1 LKTIIHRYRK
11 EWRAIPMFS
20 SVRVRL
26 TCWYT
31 GVLACVL
38 VLLAFSTYF
47 VLRENFSRRM
57 DSSAAEIAGSF
68 LATVSAETKDESG
81 PKALQDALATAIAEH
96 RLADTT
102 FIALDSHGQVIA
114 SSEDHPL
121 NLNGLGGLAALQSL
135 RTVRVENHSYRSYVK
150 PFTVD
155 GQELKLILLQSLHRQ
170 HEFLENLAGTF
181 AIVIPLTLLLA
192 SVGGYFLARR
202 SLLPVV
208 AMSEQAKQIGASNLR
223 DRLSIKNSTDELGQL
238 ALSFNELLQRLD
250 ASFDQQ
256 QRFTADASH
265 ELRTPVAILFGEA
278 DVALSQS
285 VRSPEEYRE
294 SLSILR
300 SEAGRLKDIVE
311 GLFTLTRADAGQYPL
326 TVSDFYLDELISEC
340 ARNLRTLAAAKG
352 VELASHA
359 GKELPIRADES
370 LLRRMILNV
379 LDNAV
384 KYTPRGG
391 KVLIAC
397 KDCDTGYCITVRDT
411 GEGIPAELHSRIFE
425 RFFRVD
431 KVRSRNEGSG
441 AGLGL
446 SISAWIAEAHGGR
459 IELSHSGQQGSL
471 FSIFLPT
478 ASPR

>member
-1 LKTIIHRYRK
+1 
-11 EWRAIPMFS
+11 MFR

-31 GVLACVL
+31 AVLACVL

-47 VLRENFSRRM
+47 VLRENFGRHM
-57 DSSAAEIAGSF
+57 DSSAVEIAGSF
-68 LATVSAETKDESG
+68 LATVNAEAKEESG
-81 PKALQDALATAIAEH
+81 PKSLRNALAAAIAEH
-96 RLADTT
+96 RLADTI
-102 FIALDSHGQVIA
+102 FIALDSHGQMLA
-114 SSEDHPL
+114 SSEEQPL
-121 NLNGLGGLAALQSL
+121 DLNGGLAALQTL
-135 RTVRVENHSYRSYVK
+135 RTVRIRNHSFRSYVK

-155 GQELKLILLQSLHRQ
+155 GQDLKLILLQGLHQ
-170 HEFLENLAGTF
+170 QNEFLENLAGTF
-181 AIVIPLTLLLA
+181 AVVIPLTLLLA

-202 SLLPVV
+202 SLSPVV

-285 VRSPEEYRE
+285 VRSSEEYRE

-340 ARNLRTLAAAKG
+340 ARNLRTLASAKA
-352 VELASHA
+352 VELSCDAR
-359 GKELPIRADES
+359 KEMPIRADES

-384 KYTPRGG
+384 KYTPSGG
-391 KVLIAC
+391 RVLIAC
-397 KDCDTGYCITVRDT
+397 KNWDAGYCITVHDT
-411 GEGIPAELHSRIFE
+411 GEGIPAEFHARIFE

-431 KVRSRNEGSG
+431 KVRSRNEGDG

-459 IELSHSGQQGSL
+459 IELSHSDQKGSL
-471 FSIFLPT
+471 FSIFLP
-478 ASPR
+478 AAIVR

>member
-1 LKTIIHRYRK
+1 
-11 EWRAIPMFS
+11 MFS

-68 LATVSAETKDESG
+68 LATVSAEAKEEPG
-81 PKALQDALATAIAEH
+81 PKTLQDALATAIAEH
-96 RLADTT
+96 RLAETT

-121 NLNGLGGLAALQSL
+121 DLNGLNGGLAALQSL
-135 RTVRVENHSYRSYVK
+135 HTVRIGRHSYRSYVK

-202 SLLPVV
+202 SLSPVV

-340 ARNLRTLAAAKG
+340 VRNLRTLASAKG
-352 VELASHA
+352 VELSCDAR
-359 GKELPIRADES
+359 KELPIRADES

-384 KYTPRGG
+384 KYTPSGG
-391 KVLIAC
+391 RVLIAC
-397 KDCDTGYCITVRDT
+397 KDLGAGYCIIVHDT
-411 GEGIPAELHSRIFE
+411 GEGIPAEFHARIFE

-459 IELSHSGQQGSL
+459 IELTRSDRQGSL
-471 FSIFLPT
+471 FSIFLP
-478 ASPR
+478 AAIVR